1 VAGEGRRLATVQ
13 WRPGMGRPTLR
24 LILASLVLAQMEEV
38 TGAVRHLAG
47 QSPRRRGLLL
57 GRSVPFGLAP
67 VLKPIG
73 RGSAA
78 SSGSRS
84 LTTLC
89 HSPHDRI
96 TAGAICNGPE
106 IS

>member
-47 QSPRRRGLLL
+47 QSPQRRGLLL

-73 RGSAA
+73 RGFRGLFWIVLADHVVPFA
-78 SSGSRS
+78 SRPNHSRGH
-84 LTTLC
+84 L
-89 HSPHDRI
+89 
-96 TAGAICNGPE
+96 
-106 IS
+106 